1 MIESL
6 ADLLVVS
13 DMDNTLLTAKE
24 GVPSCNRVTIQ
35 LFCELGG
42 RFTVATGRPVES
54 VRAALGDLALSCPA
68 ITCGGSVLYDM
79 QADKTI
85 EKHFL
90 PRQGATQVI
99 ETVMSQFADI
109 GVEIM
114 VEEGKLYIVQANRYT
129 QAHVQEEHMHS
140 VLCPLDQVPDNW
152 AKVVFAADPVTLAS
166 LQAFA
171 ASLTVEEMYFL
182 HTNLMYFEIMP
193 AGVSKAQALR
203 RLCALQNIPLENTVV
218 IGDYYNDIDLMRA
231 AGHAV
236 AVGNAPT
243 EVKLVAD
250 EVVSSCRS
258 GGVGEYL
265 YNLIRRYT

>member
-35 LFCELGG
+35 LFFELGG

-54 VRAALGDLALSCPA
+54 VRAALGDLPLSCPA

-79 QADKTI
+79 QADAPL

-90 PRQGATQVI
+90 PREGATQVI

-114 VEEGKLYIVQANRYT
+114 VEDGRLYIVQANRYT
-129 QAHVQEEHMHS
+129 QAHVQEEKMHS

-166 LQAFA
+166 LQ
-171 ASLTVEEMYFL
+171 
-182 HTNLMYFEIMP
+182 
-193 AGVSKAQALR
+193 
-203 RLCALQNIPLENTVV
+203 
-218 IGDYYNDIDLMRA
+218 
-231 AGHAV
+231 
-236 AVGNAPT
+236 
-243 EVKLVAD
+243 
-250 EVVSSCRS
+250 
-258 GGVGEYL
+258 
-265 YNLIRRYT
+265 

>member
-54 VRAALGDLALSCPA
+54 VRAALGDLPLSCPA

-79 QADKTI
+79 QTDKLL

-90 PRQGATQVI
+90 PREGATQVI

-114 VEEGKLYIVQANRYT
+114 AEEGRVYIVQANRYT
-129 QAHVQEEHMHS
+129 QAHVQEERMHS
-140 VLCPLDQVPDNW
+140 VLCPLDHVPDNW

-166 LQAFA
+166 LRSFCETL
-171 ASLTVEEMYFL
+171 SVEGMYFL

-203 RLCALQNIPLENTVV
+203 RLCALQNIPMENTVV

-236 AVGNAPT
+236 AVGNAPA
-243 EVKLVAD
+243 EVKLAAD

-265 YNLIRRYT
+265 YRLIRKYT

>member
-1 MIESL
+1 MIQTLE
-6 ADLLVVS
+6 DLLVVS

-24 GVPSCNRVTIQ
+24 GVPACNRATIQ
-35 LFCELGG
+35 LVRELGG
-42 RFTVATGRPVES
+42 RFTVATGRPPES
-54 VRAALGDLALSCPA
+54 IRAALGDTQLSCPA
-68 ITCGGSVLYDM
+68 IACGGCVLYDFD
-79 QADKTI
+79 QDKAL

-90 PRQGATQVI
+90 PRQAASEVICTVLTQFGDV
-99 ETVMSQFADI
+99 

-114 VEEGKLYIVQANRYT
+114 VEDGRTYVVQANRYT
-129 QAHVQEEHMHS
+129 QAHVEQEHLHS
-140 VLCPLDQVPDNW
+140 TLCPLDEVPPHWN
-152 AKVVFAADPVTLAS
+152 KVVFAADPVTLAS

-171 ASLTVEEMYFL
+171 ATLTVEEMYFL

-203 RLCALQNIPLENTVV
+203 RLCAKLDIPLENTVV

-236 AVGNAPT
+236 AVDNAPA

-250 EVVSSCRS
+250 EIVASCRS

-265 YNLIRRYT
+265 YSLIRRYT

>member
-79 QADKTI
+79 QADKPI

-129 QAHVQEEHMHS
+129 QAHEHMHS
-140 VLCPLDQVPDNW
+140 VLCPLDQVPDN
-152 AKVVFAADPVTLAS
+152 
-166 LQAFA
+166 
-171 ASLTVEEMYFL
+171 
-182 HTNLMYFEIMP
+182 
-193 AGVSKAQALR
+193 
-203 RLCALQNIPLENTVV
+203 
-218 IGDYYNDIDLMRA
+218 
-231 AGHAV
+231 
-236 AVGNAPT
+236 
-243 EVKLVAD
+243 
-250 EVVSSCRS
+250 
-258 GGVGEYL
+258 
-265 YNLIRRYT
+265 

>member
-6 ADLLVVS
+6 ADVLVVS

-79 QADKTI
+79 QADKPI

-114 VEEGKLYIVQANRYT
+114 VEEGEL
-129 QAHVQEEHMHS
+129 
-140 VLCPLDQVPDNW
+140 
-152 AKVVFAADPVTLAS
+152 
-166 LQAFA
+166 
-171 ASLTVEEMYFL
+171 
-182 HTNLMYFEIMP
+182 
-193 AGVSKAQALR
+193 
-203 RLCALQNIPLENTVV
+203 
-218 IGDYYNDIDLMRA
+218 
-231 AGHAV
+231 
-236 AVGNAPT
+236 
-243 EVKLVAD
+243 
-250 EVVSSCRS
+250 
-258 GGVGEYL
+258 
-265 YNLIRRYT
+265 

>member
-54 VRAALGDLALSCPA
+54 VRAALGDLPLSCPA

-79 QADKTI
+79 QAGKVLET
-85 EKHFL
+85 HFL
-90 PRQGATQVI
+90 PRQAAQQAIEAVLTQ
-99 ETVMSQFADI
+99 FPDI

-114 VEEGKLYIVQANRYT
+114 AQEGRVYIVQANRYT
-129 QAHVQEEHMHS
+129 QAHVEEEHMHS
-140 VLCPLDQVPDNW
+140 VLCPLDKVPDHW
-152 AKVVFAADPVTLAS
+152 AKVVVSADPVTLAS
-166 LQAFA
+166 LQNFA
-171 ASLTVEEMYFL
+171 AGLSVEGMYFL

-203 RLCALQNIPLENTVV
+203 RLCALQDIPLENTVV

-236 AVGNAPT
+236 AVDNAPA
-243 EVKLVAD
+243 EVKLAAD

-265 YNLIRRYT
+265 YSLIRRYT